1 MNNFMTITLSSL
13 LGRLLT
19 FISLKSF
26 SEVLSCFFHLEHFV
40 VTSLFCLADC
50 HYFYALGKTATF
62 VGVGGVSLR
71 K

>member
-13 LGRLLT
+13 SGRLLT

-40 VTSLFCLADC
+40 VVSLFCLADC
-50 HYFYALGKTATF
+50 HFYALGKTATF

>member
-1 MNNFMTITLSSL
+1 MTVTLSSL
-13 LGRLLT
+13 SGRLLA

-26 SEVLSCFFHLEHFV
+26 SEVMSCFFHLEHFV
-40 VTSLFCLADC
+40 VVVSSFCLAGR

-62 VGVGGVSLR
+62 VGIGGVSLR

>member
-1 MNNFMTITLSSL
+1 MTITLSSL
-13 LGRLLT
+13 SGRLLT

-40 VTSLFCLADC
+40 AVVSSFCLADC

-62 VGVGGVSLR
+62 VGVGGVSLH